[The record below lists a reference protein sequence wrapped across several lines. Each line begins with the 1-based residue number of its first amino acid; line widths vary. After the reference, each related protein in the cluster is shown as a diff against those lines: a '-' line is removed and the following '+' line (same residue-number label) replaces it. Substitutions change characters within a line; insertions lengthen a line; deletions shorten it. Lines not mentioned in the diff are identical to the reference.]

1 MTNFTGRQKK
11 MKLKDFLKT
20 WEGTLAEN
28 KFNRLFVLLLMVAN
42 LVLGAKIFF
51 TQPVITMQPPTLDT
65 QAWVAEDKASQS
77 YKEAW
82 GMYLATQIGNVT
94 PSTVVLIKDWLGP
107 LLSPAVYDEVIS
119 ALEVQVVQIKNDRVS
134 MRFEPRT
141 VVYEPD
147 SEKVFVYGYSY
158 TIGVH
163 GHEERT
169 ERTYEFRI
177 GITQFLPTVDFI
189 DTYADKPRT
198 KKVLRVIERREEARK
213 EREDD

>member
-1 MTNFTGRQKK
+1 M
-11 MKLKDFLKT
+11 
-20 WEGTLAEN
+20 
-28 KFNRLFVLLLMVAN
+28 AN
-42 LVLGAKIFF
+42 LVLGARIFF
-51 TQPVITMQPPTLDT
+51 TQPIITMQPPTLNT
-65 QAWVAEDKASQS
+65 QAWVTEDKASQS

-82 GMYLATQIGNVT
+82 GMYLAAQIGNVT
-94 PSTVVLIKDWLGP
+94 PSTVALIKDWLGP
-107 LLSPAVYDEVIS
+107 LLSPAIYEEVIS

-141 VVYEPD
+141 VVYEPN

-158 TIGVH
+158 TTGVH
-163 GHEERT
+163 GYEERT

-177 GITQFLPTVDFI
+177 DITQFLPTVDFI